1 MIKKILI
8 RSACEKIRRFQTMNA
23 IEAIMTRRSVR
34 KFGERQ
40 IPDDVLEKIIRAGTY
55 APSALALQ
63 PWGFVVVQD
72 QAFLAKVSDYCK
84 PIMISLM
91 KDAHNGMSDAFRA
104 LLESKGYTIYYH
116 APTVIMI
123 VGKTGSRFRE
133 IDCSLCAENM
143 MLAAHALGIGSCW
156 VGSTEVAYDNK
167 ELMAGF
173 RIPEGYSPVGTIVF
187 GYPKEKPEA
196 HDKNPPAVTWVR

>member
-1 MIKKILI
+1 MEAL
-8 RSACEKIRRFQTMNA
+8 
-23 IEAIMTRRSVR
+23 EAIMTRRSVR
-34 KFGERQ
+34 WYKKKQ
-40 IPDDVLEKIIRAGTY
+40 ISDAALEKILRAGTY

-63 PWGFVVVQD
+63 PWAFVVVQD
-72 QAFLAKVSDYCK
+72 QNFLQKVSDYVK

-91 KDAHNGMSDAFRA
+91 KDAHDGMSEAFRQ
-104 LLESKGYTIYYH
+104 LLESPGYSIYYG
-116 APTVIMI
+116 APTVILV

-133 IDCSLCAENM
+133 IDCSLAAENM

-156 VGSTEVAYDNK
+156 IGSTEVAYENK

-187 GYPKEKPEA
+187 GYSEEKPEA
-196 HDKNPPAVTWVR
+196 HDKYPAKVSWVR

>member
-1 MIKKILI
+1 M
-8 RSACEKIRRFQTMNA
+8 EA

-34 KFGERQ
+34 KFEKQQ
-40 IPDDVLEKIIRAGTY
+40 IPDAMLEKIIQAGIY

-63 PWGFVVVQD
+63 PWAFVVVQD
-72 QAFLAKVSDYCK
+72 QKFLDKVSDYCK

-91 KDAHNGMSDAFRA
+91 KDAHDGMSDAFRA
-104 LLESKGYTIYYH
+104 LLESPGYSIFYH
-116 APTVIMI
+116 APTVIVV

-156 VGSTEVAYDNK
+156 IGSTEVAYGNK

-173 RIPEGYSPVGTIVF
+173 RIPDGFNPVGTIIF
-187 GYPKEKPEA
+187 GYPAEKSEA
-196 HDKNPPAVTWVR
+196 HDKRAPKVTWIR

>member
-1 MIKKILI
+1 M
-8 RSACEKIRRFQTMNA
+8 ET

-34 KFGERQ
+34 KFEKRQ
-40 IPDDVLEKIIRAGTY
+40 IPNKDLEKIIRAGTY

-63 PWGFVVVQD
+63 PWAFVVVQD
-72 QAFLAKVSDYCK
+72 QTFLNKVSDYCK

-91 KDAHNGMSDAFRA
+91 KDAHDGMSDVFRA
-104 LLESKGYTIYYH
+104 MLESPGYSIYYH

-156 VGSTEVAYDNK
+156 IGSTEVAYENK

-173 RIPEGYSPVGTIVF
+173 RIPEGYSPVATIVF
-187 GYPKEKPEA
+187 GYPGETPKA
-196 HDKNPPAVTWVR
+196 HDKHSANVTWVR